1 MIASIASI
9 TSDERGILM
18 EISKRFLWITIALCC
33 LSVFLLLH
41 GYFFDTPFWGALT
54 AKCVSA
60 PLFFPI
66 MAIGIILIAVVMLK
80 RESEDTP
87 DQAKTICP
95 LLIGIIGA
103 VAGMIVLWIVGNGG
117 YFWRN
122 IFSGPISIFGN
133 YSDIL
138 GAYSELPPDPDLVQ
152 LWDQD
157 GLARIITV
165 VLGGVYLFL
174 LSLIAAEIS
183 TNART
188 RIAAFLFM
196 ATSGL
201 LAVFA
206 SPGDFAVLLVL
217 SALNVLLTLRFF
229 SGKLS
234 IYIPGIVILIS
245 VVFHPVFV
253 LFALAILFVRLS
265 GSFLAN
271 EKPGIPL
278 LLLLALIVLGS
289 GLSLFQ
295 SIPFVSIMRP
305 ETSVSPVF
313 GPTQVWGFANQMFM
327 VSHFIWLIALVTAVY
342 MFVTSRVKELYGIL
356 IGAWFVAASAFY
368 ISSYSV
374 YGWIFGY
381 PGAAVVVFAAILWL
395 VYFISRLERPLVK
408 KTFAVLVIVNVLA
421 TVSLLATVRSD
432 TVAIDTFS
440 SRVVDE
446 IAFKPRFNDGYGTLL
461 LGVMY
466 GESIMRPSEAV
477 EILEPFRRRYPLN
490 LLGKYYYSC
499 ALANIPGQLIK
510 GLDLMRELNQY
521 LIDENALFWEFNY
534 RIGILFIGGHNA
546 YLASMSLE
554 RAAAEKNTAELAF
567 LLGNC
572 YEGIKAPDSV
582 RSKYRQAIELGDS
595 SRVNFFKVAR
605 ASEQIGDSATA
616 FEYHYYGVEHFPDY
630 EENYQYLARYYFL
643 NEKVR
648 SPGLEASMLLAFNY
662 TGRDEERDSAVVA
675 FMDYYQTYPEGLYTW
690 GKFLEEN
697 GMIYEGRKMQAADIT
712 VDWLNLKATLTFY
725 HYYRGHDMPDSAR
738 ALIDRYI
745 EMDTTT
751 IVLEVL
757 DAVKRYDTVLWPPE
771 RAIDQ

>member
-1 MIASIASI
+1 
-9 TSDERGILM
+9 M
-18 EISKRFLWITIALCC
+18 EISKRFLWTTIILCF
-33 LSVFLLLH
+33 LSILLLLH
-41 GYFFDTPFWGALT
+41 GYFFDTHFWGALT

-60 PLFFPI
+60 SVLIPI
-66 MAIGIILIAVVMLK
+66 IAIALILIVVVMLK
-80 RESEDTP
+80 REREDSP
-87 DQAKTICP
+87 DQASTVSP
-95 LLIGIIGA
+95 LLIGVIGA
-103 VAGMIVLWIVGNGG
+103 IAGVIVLWIFGNGG

-138 GAYSELPPDPDLVQ
+138 AAYTKLPPDTDMVQ
-152 LWDQD
+152 LWDQ
-157 GLARIITV
+157 GGSAGVITV

-174 LSLIAAEIS
+174 LSLIASEIS

-188 RIAAFLFM
+188 RIVAFLFM

-201 LAVFA
+201 LAVFV
-206 SPGDFAVLLVL
+206 SPGDFAILLVL
-217 SALNVLLTLRFF
+217 SALNVLLTLKFF

-245 VVFHPVFV
+245 VAFHPVFV

-265 GSFLAN
+265 GSFLMN

-289 GLSLFQ
+289 GLSLLQ
-295 SIPFVSIMRP
+295 SIPFVSILRP
-305 ETSVSPVF
+305 ETSISPQF
-313 GPTQVWGFANQMFM
+313 GLTQLWGFANQMFM
-327 VSHFIWLIALVTAVY
+327 VSHFIWLIALVTVVY
-342 MFVTSRVKELYGIL
+342 MFVTSRVRELYGMML
-356 IGAWFVAASAFY
+356 GAWFVAASAFY

-381 PGAAVVVFAAILWL
+381 PGAAVVVFPAILWL
-395 VYFISRLERPLVK
+395 VYFISRLDRPLVK
-408 KTFAVLVIVNVLA
+408 KTFAALVIVNALV
-421 TVSLLATVRSD
+421 TVTLLATVHSD
-432 TVAIDTFS
+432 TTAIDTFS
-440 SRVVDE
+440 PRVADE
-446 IAFKPRFNDGYGTLL
+446 TAFKPRFNDGYGTLL
-461 LGVMY
+461 LGIMY
-466 GESIMRPSEAV
+466 GEILLRHTDAV
-477 EILEPFRRRYPLN
+477 ETLEPFGRRYPLN
-490 LLGKYYYSC
+490 RLGKYYYGC
-499 ALANIPGQLIK
+499 AISNISGRLIE
-510 GLDLMRELNQY
+510 GLDIMRELNEY

-595 SRVNFFKVAR
+595 SRTNFFKVAQ
-605 ASEQIGDSATA
+605 ASEQLGDSAMA
-616 FEYHYYGVEHFPDY
+616 FEYYSYGVEHFPGY
-630 EENYQYLARYYFL
+630 EENYEYLGRYYFM
-643 NEKVR
+643 NEKYDSLEILARHGLNSLAR

-662 TGRDEERDSAVVA
+662 TGRHEERDSAIVA
-675 FMDYYQTYPEGLYTW
+675 FMDYYQTYPEGLHTW

-712 VDWLNLKATLTFY
+712 IDWLNLKATLTFY
-725 HYYRGHDMPDSAR
+725 HHFRRYGKPDSAR

-751 IVLEVL
+751 VVLKVL

-771 RAIDQ
+771 HSTDR

>member
-1 MIASIASI
+1 M
-9 TSDERGILM
+9 
-18 EISKRFLWITIALCC
+18 WITIALCC
-33 LSVFLLLH
+33 LSIFLLLH
-41 GYFFDTPFWGALT
+41 GYFFDTPFWGALM

-66 MAIGIILIAVVMLK
+66 MAIGIILIVAIVLK
-80 RESEDTP
+80 RESEDTAG
-87 DQAKTICP
+87 QAKTVSP
-95 LLIGIIGA
+95 LLVGIIGA
-103 VAGMIVLWIVGNGG
+103 IAGVIVLWIFGNGG

-122 IFSGPISIFGN
+122 IFSGPISIFGD
-133 YSDIL
+133 YSEIL
-138 GAYSELPPDPDLVQ
+138 GAYSELPLNLDSVQ

-157 GLARIITV
+157 GLARVITMA
-165 VLGGVYLFL
+165 LGGVYLFL
-174 LSLIAAEIS
+174 LSLIAAEID

-188 RIAAFLFM
+188 RIIAFLFM

-206 SPGDFAVLLVL
+206 SPGDFAILLVL
-217 SALNVLLTLRFF
+217 SALNVLLTLKFF

-253 LFALAILFVRLS
+253 LFALAILFARLS
-265 GSFLAN
+265 GAFVIN
-271 EKPGIPL
+271 GKPGIPL
-278 LLLLALIVLGS
+278 LLLLAMIVLGS

-305 ETSVSPVF
+305 ETSTSPQF
-313 GPTQVWGFANQMFM
+313 GLTQIWGFANQMFM

-342 MFVTSRVKELYGIL
+342 MFVSSRVKELYGMML
-356 IGAWFVAASAFY
+356 GAWFVAASAFY

-381 PGAAVVVFAAILWL
+381 PGAAIVVFPAILWL
-395 VYFISRLERPLVK
+395 VYFVSRLDRPVVK
-408 KTFAVLVIVNVLA
+408 KTFATLVIVNVLA

-432 TVAIDTFS
+432 TIAIDTFS
-440 SRVVDE
+440 SRVADE
-446 IAFKPRFNDGYGTLL
+446 TAFEPRFNDGLGTLL

-466 GESIMRPSEAV
+466 GEHLIRPADAV
-477 EILEPFRRRYPLN
+477 EILEPFRRRYPLSIP
-490 LLGKYYYSC
+490 GKYYYAC
-499 ALANIPGQLIK
+499 ALANIPGRLIE
-510 GLDLMRELNQY
+510 GLDLLQELNRY

-554 RAAAEKNTAELAF
+554 RAAAEKNTAEIAL

-616 FEYHYYGVEHFPDY
+616 FEYYSYGIEHFPDY
-630 EENYQYLARYYFL
+630 EANYEYLARYYFL
-643 NEKVR
+643 NQKYDSLELLARHGLNSLVR

-662 TGRDEERDSAVVA
+662 TDRHEERDSAVAA
-675 FMDYYQTYPEGLYTW
+675 FMDYYRTYPEGLYTW
-690 GKFLEEN
+690 GVFLEEN

-712 VDWLNLKATLTFY
+712 VDWLNLKAMLTFY
-725 HYYRGHDMPDSAR
+725 HYYREHGLPDSAR

-745 EMDTTT
+745 AMDTTT
-751 IVLEVL
+751 IVLDVL

-771 RAIDQ
+771 RATDQ